1 MKMIERI
8 AFHLWQFTF
17 ATAIGVSRTAGVG
30 RTAGVAALA
39 AVGITA
45 GWVQFTAGGWGLA
58 LLVAAYALERIRD
71 HHLKR

>member
-17 ATAIGVSRTAGVG
+17 ATAIGVS